1 MHRIIEADDLEVGQ
15 YVLIVEYR
23 RPSGDGESGMS
34 EIETLV
40 LQSLSETMPPIGSL
54 VAVRAISLPTVVCE
68 SLMVKKC
75 DRRPLVFDARVV
87 RFAKATDEVVEAVS
101 RIVGFKAR

>member
-1 MHRIIEADDLEVGQ
+1 
-15 YVLIVEYR
+15 
-23 RPSGDGESGMS
+23 
-34 EIETLV
+34 
-40 LQSLSETMPPIGSL
+40 
-54 VAVRAISLPTVVCE
+54 
-68 SLMVKKC
+68 MVKKC